1 MHPAFSVIFLTTLI
15 GVGQGLLL
23 ALFSAQAYGMAKILP
38 AQPDAFFATGSFI
51 ALLFLLGG
59 LFAAVFH
66 LGKPSYFIT
75 RAWRGMSQW
84 RTSWL
89 SRELIALPIMIG
101 LTFIYMAVYYF
112 GLDADL
118 YGWGVEGQLP
128 LTVGI
133 ATAVAAIGLF
143 VCTGMIYAAVK
154 FLQEWA
160 CALTP
165 VNYFLLGTAS
175 GFTLATWYA
184 AGAAPGLVQFFGT
197 WAIVLTLAGLVTRAA
212 ALFRNGR
219 IKRKST
225 MQTAIGVRHTKV
237 QQKSMG
243 MMGGAYNTR
252 EYFHGATVVM
262 LKSVKWAFLVLTFAV
277 PLLMLWAGLA
287 LGDGS
292 LFLLAF
298 VAQYVGLLFER
309 WFFFAQANHPQN
321 LYYQIVG

>member
-23 ALFSAQAYGMAKILP
+23 ALFSAQTYGMAKILP
-38 AQPDAFFATGSFI
+38 AQDGSFFAGGAFW

-75 RAWRGMSQW
+75 RAWRGMTQW

-89 SRELIALPIMIG
+89 SRELIAMPIMIG
-101 LTFIYMAVYYF
+101 LTFIYMVVYYF

-133 ATAVAAIGLF
+133 ATAIAAIGLF

-165 VNYFLLGTAS
+165 INYFLLGTAS
-175 GFTLATWYA
+175 GFTFATWYA
-184 AGAAPGLVQFFGT
+184 AGSAHSLVQFFGN
-197 WAIVLTLAGLVTRAA
+197 WAIVLTLAGLLTRGA

-219 IKRKST
+219 IKRRST
-225 MQTAIGVRHTKV
+225 IQTAIGVRHTKV

-243 MMGGAYNTR
+243 MMGGSYNTR
-252 EYFHGATVVM
+252 EYAHGKTAVF
-262 LKSVKWAFLVLTFAV
+262 LKSIKWIFLVLVFALPV
-277 PLLMLWAGLA
+277 LLLWAGLA
-287 LGDGS
+287 GGDGS

-298 VAQYVGLLFER
+298 VVQYIGLLFER

-321 LYYQIVG
+321 LYYQVVG

>member
-15 GVGQGLLL
+15 GVGQGLFL

-38 AQPDAFFATGSFI
+38 AQDGSFFAVGGFL

-75 RAWRGMSQW
+75 RAWRGMTQW

-89 SRELIALPIMIG
+89 SRELIAMPIMIG
-101 LTFIYMAVYYF
+101 LVFIYTAVYYF

-133 ATAVAAIGLF
+133 VTAIAAVALF

-160 CALTP
+160 CSLTP

-175 GFTLATWYA
+175 GFTFATAYA
-184 AGAAPGLVQFFGT
+184 ANQGSDLVPFFGS
-197 WAIVLTLAGLVTRAA
+197 WAIALTVAGLITRAA
-212 ALFRNGR
+212 ALFRNSR

-225 MQTAIGVRHTKV
+225 IQTAIGVRHTKV

-243 MMGGAYNTR
+243 MMGGSYNTR
-252 EYFHGATVVM
+252 EYTHGMTAAF
-262 LKSVKWAFLVLTFAV
+262 LKSVKWIFLVLTFVV
-277 PLLMLWAGLA
+277 PVGLLWAGLA
-287 LGDGS
+287 LDDLG
-292 LFLLAF
+292 LFMLAF